1 MSDAVST
8 DSLDFTGIRRVPVIL
23 QAEVAECG
31 LACLAMVASY
41 FGRKVDLPAMR
52 KRFRANLKGMNLQ
65 EMVEVANSLGLASRA
80 LKCPLEEIGKLKTPC
95 VIHWDMNHF
104 VVLSKASK
112 AVVTIIDPATGRK
125 QMKLNEF
132 ADHFTGIALE
142 LTPTSDFTRKD
153 DRERMTLN
161 QLWTKM
167 VGFKRSLVSL
177 LAMTLLIQLL
187 SLLSPYY
194 MQWVVDE
201 VLLSRDSS
209 LLKVLAIGFSLLVII
224 NVVVSVVRSWLIVR
238 LSAQFNFHLGVNLLH
253 HLFRLPMS
261 FFESR
266 HIGDLVSRFGSLAQ
280 IRERLTTGL
289 VETFVDG
296 IMVLTVLIVMFVYD
310 VRLTFIVLAAVCL
323 YAILKLTLYRS
334 LKRTTEES
342 IRASAAEQ
350 STFLESIRGI
360 QTIKLFGRESQRQNL
375 WQNQYAEVI
384 NADIR
389 LGKLEISFDSVNK
402 LLFGLE
408 NVVVVYVAA
417 LAVMDGVL
425 SVGMVLAYM
434 AYKQQL
440 TQRASNFLEQLMIF
454 RMLRLHIE
462 RISDI
467 ALAEEEKHREGT
479 DTLDQAQ
486 GGLRIRG
493 LEYGYEPSQPPLF
506 EQLAFDVMPG
516 EHVAIVGP
524 SGSGKTTLMKLL
536 LGLIE
541 PNAGSIYLDGVEIR
555 GLGNR
560 RYRAEVAAVM
570 QDDTLLTGSV
580 ADNITFF
587 DPEPNMLWMQK
598 CAQIAS
604 IHNEIQKLPMGY
616 SSLVGDMGNQ
626 FSGGQVQRILLARAL
641 YKRPKILFLDEAT
654 SHLDLENE
662 ARILHEINGLT
673 MTRIVISHRPETVK
687 NVTRVLVIDSGC
699 ISAVDVANWE
709 TGLIKNLGSTEGL
722 NQGS

>member
-8 DSLDFTGIRRVPVIL
+8 VSLDFSGIRRVPVIL

-52 KRFRANLKGMNLQ
+52 RRFKANLKGMNLQ
-65 EMVEVANSLGLASRA
+65 EMVEVADSLGLASRA

-112 AVVTIIDPATGRK
+112 AVVTLIDPATGRK

-132 ADHFTGIALE
+132 AEHFTGIALE
-142 LTPTSDFTRKD
+142 LTPTADFTRKD
-153 DRERMTLN
+153 DRERMALN

-201 VLLSRDSS
+201 VLLSRDTS
-209 LLKVLAIGFSLLVII
+209 LLKVLAIGFSLLVLI
-224 NVVVSVVRSWLIVR
+224 NVIISVIRSWLIVR
-238 LSAQFNFHLGVNLLH
+238 LSAQFNFYLGVNLLH
-253 HLFRLPMS
+253 HLLRLPMN

-323 YAILKLTLYRS
+323 YAILRLALYRS

-375 WQNQYAEVI
+375 WQNQYSEVI

-389 LGKLEISFDSVNK
+389 LGKLEISFDSANK
-402 LLFGLE
+402 LLFGIE

-417 LAVMDGVL
+417 LAVMGGGL

-434 AYKQQL
+434 AYKEQL
-440 TQRASNFLEQLMIF
+440 TQRASNFLEQLIIF

-479 DTLDQAQ
+479 DTLERAQ
-486 GGLRIRG
+486 GGLRVRG
-493 LEYGYEPSQPPLF
+493 LTYGYDSSESLLF
-506 EQLAFDVMPG
+506 DQLDFDVLPG
-516 EHVAIVGP
+516 EHVALVGP

-536 LGLIE
+536 LGLLE

-555 GLGNR
+555 GLGTR
-560 RYRAEVAAVM
+560 RFRTEVAAVM

-604 IHNEIQKLPMGY
+604 VDNDIQKLPMGY
-616 SSLVGDMGNQ
+616 SSLVGDMGSQ

-641 YKRPKILFLDEAT
+641 YKRPKVLFLDEAT

-662 ARILHEINGLT
+662 TSICNQIDRLPI
-673 MTRIVISHRPETVK
+673 TRVVISHRLETVR
-687 NVTRVLVIDSGC
+687 NATRILKVDDGGITEIDTFDEIFSLKG
-699 ISAVDVANWE
+699 I
-709 TGLIKNLGSTEGL
+709 
-722 NQGS
+722 